1 MVDEQLQPILH
12 PAPHNPH
19 SSELLKLLGR
29 SDVVRKLFSDHTG
42 KFYPVVVG
50 NRVGIHRTKESAI
63 SALRGFLFPCWG
75 ETSTFRDALAF
86 MIAKGIDDL
95 LSEVQGYKGVLC
107 TTPPPLPAPTPAP
120 PVVLSMSQK
129 DAGSGPNMVWAG
141 DVEPSPIIYSYVRNL
156 RGVIESRF
164 YQSDCVPPPKP
175 AAEVLGV
182 HTLKYLQAHGYV
194 QSAIASIVELYL
206 TSHTEQDFAL
216 ALARLGLPLAE
227 GFFLWYLFN
236 L

>member
-1 MVDEQLQPILH
+1 
-12 PAPHNPH
+12 
-19 SSELLKLLGR
+19 
-29 SDVVRKLFSDHTG
+29 
-42 KFYPVVVG
+42 
-50 NRVGIHRTKESAI
+50 ESVI

-75 ETSTFRDALAF
+75 ETSTFWDALVF

-120 PVVLSMSQK
+120 LLC
-129 DAGSGPNMVWAG
+129 SGPNMVWAG
-141 DVEPSPIIYSYVRNL
+141 DVKPSPIIYSYVCNL
-156 RGVIESRF
+156 RGVIESQF
-164 YQSDCVPPPKP
+164 YQSDCIPPPKP
-175 AAEVLGV
+175 ATEVLGV
-182 HTLKYLQAHGYV
+182 HTLKYLQAHGYI
-194 QSAIASIVELYL
+194 QSAIMSIVELYL

-216 ALARLGLPLAE
+216 VLAWLGLPLAE

>member
-1 MVDEQLQPILH
+1 MSALPVTEARLEYLVIIGGDRPGIHHTWPTLCCGHSSPPLPVVIQCLSSSEAKMVDEQLQSILH

-19 SSELLKLLGR
+19 SI
-29 SDVVRKLFSDHTG
+29 
-42 KFYPVVVG
+42 VVG
-50 NRVGIHRTKESAI
+50 NRIGIHRTKESAI

-75 ETSTFRDALAF
+75 ETSMFRDALAF

-95 LSEVQGYKGVLC
+95 LSEVQGYKG
-107 TTPPPLPAPTPAP
+107 
-120 PVVLSMSQK
+120 
-129 DAGSGPNMVWAG
+129 SGPNMVWAG
-141 DVEPSPIIYSYVRNL
+141 DVKPSPIIYSYVRNL
-156 RGVIESRF
+156 HGVIESRF

-194 QSAIASIVELYL
+194 QSAVASIVELYL